1 MAYLKKITVLKWIVY
16 SLITFN
22 SLIMYMDINENYT
35 IRILGSVFCPAFGS
49 NWRCEILSMVGIY
62 GFFCG
67 LILLMT
73 GVIGTKKKTKLLNNL
88 NKTESISCFF
98 HTIVFIFFL
107 GHSMSWRRAGRR
119 RRRRRRRRCLRST
132 TAPSRRRRRRRS
144 TARRS
149 RCWTARSS
157 RPTARG
163 PRAAGPR

>member
-22 SLIMYMDINENYT
+22 CLIMYMDINENYT

-107 GHSMSWRRAGRR
+107 GHSMSWMKDVHSQM
-119 RRRRRRRRCLRST
+119 LV
-132 TAPSRRRRRRRS
+132 SRMPGYLLFNIILFFIAS
-144 TARRS
+144 ILS
-149 RCWTARSS
+149 VFDCYKNI
-157 RPTARG
+157 
-163 PRAAGPR
+163 